1 MKSYDF
7 ESFDF
12 RDEIFFPFGIN
23 FFAHHVLFEFVLS
36 VCFVFFVE
44 SVGKEKFFLL
54 VSLLVDAFADSEVNF
69 FEVFDSEGVVR
80 DSVMDNDEVEVE
92 AAHEVKDLFDSVE
105 VPLSESQLV
114 VLFLIEVDDI
124 WLNIKLFTMIKF
136 FLLSFFNPVI
146 NGSNFVIFLDDG
158 FVEIMINFVDL
169 L

>member
-12 RDEIFFPFGIN
+12 RDEIFFPFCID
-23 FFAHHVLFEFVLS
+23 FFAHHVLFKFVLS
-36 VCFVFFVE
+36 VGFVLFVE
-44 SVGKEKFFLL
+44 SVGKEEFFLL

-92 AAHEVKDLFDSVE
+92 AAHEVKDLFYSVK

-114 VLFLIEVDDI
+114 VLIFCEVDDI
-124 WLNIKLFTMIKF
+124 RLNIKLFTMIKF
-136 FLLSFFNPVI
+136 FLLPFFNPVI

-158 FVEIMINFVDL
+158 FVKVMVNFGDL